1 MANLKNKWK
10 LLLSSMDTWVIF
22 VAQLLITWLVS
33 VAETFVDI
41 LKHNFVE
48 TNIARFATKGQCK
61 LTLVLVIRGWDIC
74 LTVL

>member
-1 MANLKNKWK
+1 
-10 LLLSSMDTWVIF
+10 MDTWVIF

-33 VAETFVDI
+33 IAETFVDI

-48 TNIARFATKGQCK
+48 TNIARFATKGQYK